1 MSSLIS
7 GFMETD
13 DDSDLVC
20 YGGSFVRCRLMDG
33 LCRLY
38 NSCETE

>member
-1 MSSLIS
+1 MSSVIN

-13 DDSDLVC
+13 DDSESV
-20 YGGSFVRCRLMDG
+20 YFGGSFVRYCLMDG

-38 NSCETE
+38 NNCET